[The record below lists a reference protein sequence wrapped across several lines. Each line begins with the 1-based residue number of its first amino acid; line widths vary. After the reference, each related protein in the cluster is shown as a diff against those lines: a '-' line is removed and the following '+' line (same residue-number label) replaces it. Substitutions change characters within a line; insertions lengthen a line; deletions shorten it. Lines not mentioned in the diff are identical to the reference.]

1 MGHPGL
7 GPELLHTLPDCLPAP
22 LHGFIMQACR
32 CPERPLFLKADPRMG
47 YNTIKTP
54 FNLAEFLS
62 EKAPKRPYK
71 RRMAYAYS
79 RGSEAVTVEPEEAA
93 NAETTPAEPSAT

>member
-1 MGHPGL
+1 M
-7 GPELLHTLPDCLPAP
+7 P
-22 LHGFIMQACR
+22 LQ
-32 CPERPLFLKADPRMG
+32 RPLACFPLPRTPLLPKDDPRMG

-54 FNLAEFLS
+54 FNLADFLN

-79 RGSEAVTVEPEEAA
+79 RGSEAVVTEPEVADS
-93 NAETTPAEPSAT
+93 AEESPDAPAEK

>member
-1 MGHPGL
+1 
-7 GPELLHTLPDCLPAP
+7 
-22 LHGFIMQACR
+22 
-32 CPERPLFLKADPRMG
+32 MG

-79 RGSEAVTVEPEEAA
+79 RGSEAIVTEPEVAESAEETPEA
-93 NAETTPAEPSAT
+93 PAEK